1 MMMSLVNISNALAKT
16 RVLLVDDHTIVRQGI
31 RSLLETQGNI
41 KVVGEAADGRQAI
54 EKVKQLTPDVV
65 VLDMETQSPN
75 GIITLSK
82 LKETNPEVKVIV
94 ITHRDNE
101 EFIYQTLKAG
111 ASGYLLRDLDVAD
124 LISAIE
130 SVMEGNV
137 FLTSSI
143 SSVIAKRLYK
153 LP

>member
-1 MMMSLVNISNALAKT
+1 MMSLVNISKALAKT

-31 RSLLETQGNI
+31 RLLLETQGNI

-65 VLDMETQSPN
+65 VLDMETQNPN
-75 GIITLSK
+75 GIITLYK
-82 LKETNPEVKVIV
+82 FKETNPEVKVII

-101 EFIYQTLKAG
+101 EYIYLILKAG
-111 ASGYLLRDLDVAD
+111 AAGYLLRDLGVVD
-124 LISAIE
+124 LISAIK

-137 FLTSSI
+137 FLASSI
-143 SSVIAKRLYK
+143 TSVIAKSLYK